1 MKKFVVVNFVL
12 MFMFFASK
20 NNFSHEGEGGPPY
33 EVYLQG
39 SVYASSCLEDERE
52 DQRYAA
58 WRVFDCDNKTSWVE
72 GADDEGIG
80 EKLTFK
86 SYLEFANVR
95 GIEILP
101 GVTTNERLFKLNN
114 RPKIIL
120 VEYIGSG
127 SDSMGAE
134 EYVVFSKEIVLKDEK
149 KFQRFMFDNIMTKYI
164 NDYDLKHNTK
174 TQFGGFI
181 IVIKDVYKGSKY
193 NDTGIAEI
201 KFLDKSGVVIDP
213 LKEFK

>member
-1 MKKFVVVNFVL
+1 MRKFIVVCFV
-12 MFMFFASK
+12 FIFFLSG

-39 SVYASSCLEDERE
+39 SVYASSCLENERD

-80 EKLTFK
+80 EELTFK
-86 SYLEFANVR
+86 AYPEFVNVS

-101 GVTTNERLFKLNN
+101 GVTTSDRLFKLNN
-114 RPKIIL
+114 RPKIITIQYRCS
-120 VEYIGSG
+120 EIS
-127 SDSMGAE
+127 SMGAE
-134 EYVVFSKEIVLKDEK
+134 RYVVFSKEIVLKDEK
-149 KFQRFMFDNIMTKYI
+149 KFQRFMFDDAITKYI
-164 NDYDLKHNTK
+164 SDYDLKHNKK

-181 IVIKDVYKGSKY
+181 IAIKDVYKGSKY

-201 KFLDKSGVVIDP
+201 RFLDKSGKVIDP